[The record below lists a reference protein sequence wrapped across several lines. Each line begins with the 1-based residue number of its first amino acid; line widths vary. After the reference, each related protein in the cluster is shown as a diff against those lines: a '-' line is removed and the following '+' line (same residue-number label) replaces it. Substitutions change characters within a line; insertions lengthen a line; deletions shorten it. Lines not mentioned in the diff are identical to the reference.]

1 MGLILCSFFLPS
13 RYMHEKNF
21 MDGPPRY
28 IVLDGT
34 AQARGL
40 GCTAD
45 ELADA
50 LRAPLAAVDVR
61 VVRRRGGITGSP
73 FSQFQARGSSRR
85 QYEVKAIQVA
95 QIVDEVS
102 AALRGHNVPARQAPG
117 LRNQAG

>member
-1 MGLILCSFFLPS
+1 M
-13 RYMHEKNF
+13 NF

-34 AQARGL
+34 AQAKGL

-45 ELADA
+45 QLADA
-50 LRAPLAAVDVR
+50 LRTPLAAVGVR
-61 VVRRRGGITGSP
+61 LVRRRGGITRSL
-73 FSQFQARGSSRR
+73 FSQFQARGLSRR
-85 QYEVKAIQVA
+85 QYEAKAIQVA

-102 AALRGHNVPARQAPG
+102 ATLRGHKVPVRQASG